1 VLSSKE
7 IWAVDY
13 IGGKV
18 GLKWT
23 ASYDSGDEGYMA
35 TLLSS
40 SWLLTLDTHPVLG
53 KKKYIEVPSVPRYR
67 VHTKVSPTLPR
78 LGRRVRQDQSS
89 QAITHLSV
97 YASEAIFTWYT
108 LVAHADC
115 PRRLPLSPRT

>member
-18 GLKWT
+18 GLEWT

-53 KKKYIEVPSVPRYR
+53 KKKYIEFQSATE
-67 VHTKVSPTLPR
+67 VHSTSKVQHNIPF
-78 LGRRVRQDQSS
+78 SS
-89 QAITHLSV
+89 QIG
-97 YASEAIFTWYT
+97 
-108 LVAHADC
+108 
-115 PRRLPLSPRT
+115 LPGQ